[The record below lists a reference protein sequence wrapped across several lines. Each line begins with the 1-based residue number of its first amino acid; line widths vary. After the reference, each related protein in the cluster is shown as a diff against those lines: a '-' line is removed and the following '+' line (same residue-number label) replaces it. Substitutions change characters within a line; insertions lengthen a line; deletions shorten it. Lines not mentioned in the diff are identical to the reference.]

1 MTNTKR
7 AIAAVAIL
15 MGAVLSAPAQAY
27 AADGD
32 VVNSATDN
40 VTDVLKDALQNSA
53 KSLKI

>member
-40 VTDVLKDALQNSA
+40 VTDVLKDALQNSV
-53 KSLKI
+53 KSLEI